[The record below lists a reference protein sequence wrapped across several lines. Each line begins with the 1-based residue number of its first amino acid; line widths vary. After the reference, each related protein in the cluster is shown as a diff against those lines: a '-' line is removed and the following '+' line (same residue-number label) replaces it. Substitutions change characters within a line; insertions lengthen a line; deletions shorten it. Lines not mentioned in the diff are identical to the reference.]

1 MAIDVVPVT
10 DERWNDL
17 VRVFGPSGA
26 YSGCWCMW
34 WRESARDFDRNGNA
48 GNRRRMRS
56 LVRDGRIP
64 GLLAYRDGEPVGW
77 VSVAPRAEFPRVE
90 RSPKLK
96 PVDDRPV
103 WSVVCFF
110 IHRRHR
116 GTGVSRALLDAAV
129 GHAAEEG
136 ARVVEAYPVDPDER
150 TYSNA
155 EAYTGP
161 LPMFEAAGF
170 REVARRGKRPIV
182 RRSVRP
188 RKRGRS

>member
-1 MAIDVVPVT
+1 MGIDVVPVT
-10 DERWNDL
+10 EERWDDL
-17 VRVFGPSGA
+17 VRVFGRNGA

-34 WRESARDFDRNGNA
+34 WRLSARDFDRTTGEA
-48 GNRRRMRS
+48 KRRRLRG
-56 LVRDGRIP
+56 LVRDGAEP
-64 GLLAYRDGEPVGW
+64 GLLAFRDGEPAGW
-77 VSVAPRAEFPRVE
+77 VSVAPRPEFPRLD
-90 RSPKLK
+90 RSQTLK
-96 PVDDRPV
+96 PIDDRPV

-116 GTGVSRALLDAAV
+116 GSGVSRALLDGALR
-129 GHAAEEG
+129 HAAGRG
-136 ARVVEAYPVDPDER
+136 ARIVEAYPVDPNER

-182 RRSVRP
+182 RRTVRP
-188 RKRGRS
+188 RTRG